1 MDSQTFKSDN
11 PSHIPFVF
19 PESAGRHEDHLPSL
33 LIDLKDQEFVM
44 TALFWAATT
53 GQASLVRTI
62 FHHGVGVAI
71 MTSSPIPDPFF
82 TLRHGRSILFQVPGP
97 LDDDWLIDF
106 VLRERTALAL
116 HEGHGEPSSKTGT
129 ANWTTV
135 LHHAVG
141 QNDLLLLESA
151 LMEGVDIEQ
160 RDYLGRTALHIA
172 ALKADKVATGVLIAR
187 AAEVDVM
194 DRFSRTPLQEARRIF
209 GQTPRRLQ
217 SGSRAVIWL
226 LLQNGDLQF
235 KDEQGVPLLHLAIQY
250 KHLGLVRTL
259 LDKYREEEEEE
270 GAVVNTRGPRGSTA
284 LHEAAS
290 AGFANAIWLLARGGA
305 DFLLVDAQGRM
316 ASELVPV
323 TRAMDGVGDYLRGQE
338 IKMKRRRRRGKCIT
352 LM

>member
-11 PSHIPFVF
+11 PSHIPGVF
-19 PESAGRHEDHLPSL
+19 PKSAGRHEAHLPSL
-33 LIDLKDQEFVM
+33 LTDLKDQEFVM

-97 LDDDWLIDF
+97 LDDDWLVDF

-116 HEGHGEPSSKTGT
+116 HEGYGEPSLKTGT

-151 LMEGVDIEQ
+151 LVGGVDIEQ
-160 RDYLGRTALHIA
+160 RDYLGRTALYIA

-209 GQTPRRLQ
+209 GQ

-250 KHLGLVRTL
+250 KHIGLVRTL
-259 LDKYREEEEEE
+259 LDKYREEEEE
-270 GAVVNTRGPRGSTA
+270 GAVVNTRGPHGSTV

-290 AGFANAIWLLARGGA
+290 AGFVNAIWLLDRLLARGCSGENGIGIGTS
-305 DFLLVDAQGRM
+305 DSRDGR
-316 ASELVPV
+316 
-323 TRAMDGVGDYLRGQE
+323 
-338 IKMKRRRRRGKCIT
+338 
-352 LM
+352 